1 MITTLFFDLAQ
12 SGVETSGFPTV
23 LACIPCWGAGY
34 IGIVLFGTS
43 LPGKP
48 AYAVEWRT
56 LVETWHCS
64 VNFFYINQ
72 ILNWLGVH
80 VIQSVAV
87 SLL

>member
-1 MITTLFFDLAQ
+1 MF
-12 SGVETSGFPTV
+12 
-23 LACIPCWGAGY
+23 ACIPCWGAGY

-56 LVETWHCS
+56 LVEVWHCS
-64 VNFFYINQ
+64 VNFFYVNQ

-80 VIQSVAV
+80 VIQSAAV